1 MSAGLPESSRR
12 FLYFMPLV
20 LTHKDYAAAAKE
32 LKCSIAAIRSVFRVE
47 SREGGFDSDGRLIIL
62 FERHKFYQFTK
73 GKFSNFSD
81 ICNPKPG
88 GYTNRNSSEWNR
100 LEKASLCDSR
110 AATLSTSWGR
120 PQIMGFNANLA
131 GYISAEDMVADFDT
145 GEPAQLAAFVR
156 IVKVFDLDD
165 ELQRV
170 SVAKSKLSRMREWHR
185 FARVYNG
192 KNYEINKYPERLEA
206 AFVAEL
212 KQPTL

>member
-1 MSAGLPESSRR
+1 
-12 FLYFMPLV
+12 MPKI
-20 LTHKDYAAAAKE
+20 LTHNHYCAAAKE
-32 LKCSIAAIRSVFRVE
+32 LKCSVAAIRAVFRVE
-47 SREGGFDSDGRLIIL
+47 SKEGGFDSDGRLIIL
-62 FERHKFYQFTK
+62 FERHKFYQFTG
-73 GKFSNFSD
+73 GKFSTLTD
-81 ICNPKPG
+81 ICNKKPG

-100 LEKASLCDSR
+100 FEKASLCDPR
-110 AATLSTSWGR
+110 AAVLSTSWGR

-131 GYISAEDMVADFDT
+131 GYLTPEDMVEDFVT
-145 GEPAQLAAFVR
+145 GEPAQLGAFVR
-156 IVKVFDLDD
+156 IVQAFDLDD

-170 SVAKSKLSRMREWHR
+170 SVAKSKLARMQEWHR